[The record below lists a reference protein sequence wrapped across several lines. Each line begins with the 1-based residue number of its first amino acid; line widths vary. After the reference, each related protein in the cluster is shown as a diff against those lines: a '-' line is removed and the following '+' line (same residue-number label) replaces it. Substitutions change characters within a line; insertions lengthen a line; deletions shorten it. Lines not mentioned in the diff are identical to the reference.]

1 MVGKASYDVLGRIER
16 QGVSLRGRL
25 VRFPHIMHGVLFF
38 SRAVRPKTF
47 IYQGP
52 EIWCNRNPGTLI
64 ANCDRKSL
72 HDTNENEMHAVLG
85 YPTVGLRVRVTC
97 VSISVHILVLTGN
110 GLTSIS
116 PSSPLNMIDGVEQL
130 LP

>member
-1 MVGKASYDVLGRIER
+1 MVCC
-16 QGVSLRGRL
+16 
-25 VRFPHIMHGVLFF
+25 FF
-38 SRAVRPKTF
+38 SRAVRPRTF

-97 VSISVHILVLTGN
+97 VSISVHILVLTCN

-116 PSSPLNMIDGVEQL
+116 PSSPLNMIDGVDQL
-130 LP
+130 LPWCIIVASNGSIVESDRTIDNIMNEKWR